1 LGLPFIKLGSG
12 DVTNIPFLRFVG
24 SKHVDVILSTGMSYL
39 SDVDLAYHTLL
50 EAGATSVTLLHCT
63 TNYPCP
69 MQEVNLRAMQTL
81 RDAFKCKV
89 GYSDHTIGL
98 EVPIAAVAMGAEI
111 IEKHFTLDKE
121 MDGPDHKA
129 SLNPDELT
137 QMVNSIRNLE
147 CALGNGLKQPN
158 ESEKV
163 ISEVVLKRLV
173 ASVPIHKG
181 DILSAANMTVKR
193 SSDGAKASLW
203 DLVVGRMA
211 TKNYEIDEPIII

>member
-1 LGLPFIKLGSG
+1 
-12 DVTNIPFLRFVG
+12 
-24 SKHVDVILSTGMSYL
+24 
-39 SDVDLAYHTLL
+39 
-50 EAGATSVTLLHCT
+50 
-63 TNYPCP
+63 
-69 MQEVNLRAMQTL
+69 
-81 RDAFKCKV
+81 
-89 GYSDHTIGL
+89 
-98 EVPIAAVAMGAEI
+98 
-111 IEKHFTLDKE
+111 
-121 MDGPDHKA
+121 
-129 SLNPDELT
+129 
-137 QMVNSIRNLE
+137 MVNSIRNLE